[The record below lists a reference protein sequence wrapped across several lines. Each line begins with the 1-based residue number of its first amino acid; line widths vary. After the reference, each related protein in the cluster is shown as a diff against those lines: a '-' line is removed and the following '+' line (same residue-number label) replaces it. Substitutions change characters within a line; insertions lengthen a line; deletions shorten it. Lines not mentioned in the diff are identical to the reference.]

1 MHGVNHE
8 AKILHDHPNDLDP
21 SPLRAKISLGGTI
34 GNHLAK
40 IIRILD
46 PI

>member
-8 AKILHDHPNDLDP
+8 AKNLCDHPNDLDP
-21 SPLRAKISLGGTI
+21 SPLRAKISLGGTTR
-34 GNHLAK
+34 NHLAK
-40 IIRILD
+40 IIGILD